1 MSLYYKN
8 LQHERCKT
16 FFSPIVF
23 PKLVRNHHLKTCN
36 RKGSPFL
43 SAPAFRVCPNFQ
55 ILTSSDDGDEKAITA
70 MGVLNTL
77 ETILSVMDEKEEV
90 RSRLE
95 PVILEVKIEL
105 FYESGAAL

>member
-1 MSLYYKN
+1 
-8 LQHERCKT
+8 
-16 FFSPIVF
+16 
-23 PKLVRNHHLKTCN
+23 
-36 RKGSPFL
+36 
-43 SAPAFRVCPNFQ
+43 
-55 ILTSSDDGDEKAITA
+55 